1 MTKAEFLDRL
11 RSGRAEWDALIAQID
26 KARMTEPGVVGD
38 WSVKDIIAHVTW
50 SEREMV
56 GMLQARALVGSD
68 LWNQPQDDRNAAV
81 FRQNRDRPLPDV
93 LAEAR
98 AVGQQLTELVEGLS
112 DDELNDASHFA
123 DMPLDWLPWRII
135 AGNTYG
141 HYPEHAEAI
150 RAWQDTLSAISG
162 PTVGG

>member
-11 RSGRAEWDALIAQID
+11 RSGRAEWDTLIGQID
-26 KARMTEPGVVGD
+26 EAQMTEPGVVGD

-56 GMLQARALVGSD
+56 GMLRARALVGSD
-68 LWNQPQDDRNAAV
+68 LWTRPQDDRNAAV
-81 FRQNRDRPLPDV
+81 FEQNRDRPLPDV

-98 AVGQQLTELVEGLS
+98 AVGQQLIELAEGLS
-112 DDELNDASHFA
+112 DDELNDASRFA
-123 DMPLDWLPWRII
+123 DMPPDWLPWRII
-135 AGNTYG
+135 VGNTYR
-141 HYPEHAEAI
+141 HYPEHVEAI
-150 RAWQDTLSAISG
+150 RAWQDTLRAASG